1 MLTKRIFWRLFR
13 YIEGIVVYK
22 ASVLSVMIA
31 SPSDVQEERDEI
43 RRILHDLNDINARA
57 QQIVMLPVGWDT
69 HSAPSLEGRA
79 QDIINENILEHCDI
93 LIGVF
98 WTRLGT
104 PTGSEES
111 GTVEEI
117 KRHIGAGKP
126 AMICFSE
133 KLVAPAQL
141 DNNQYRMV
149 GEFKEWCKQTG
160 IIWRYSTL
168 DEFRESFRRQI
179 QIIIRDNDYIK
190 SNLESSTRTIGEE
203 VKSGDQVMMQLT
215 EAAWNLLNEAAKG
228 DGTIIRLPA
237 LSGMQILAND

>member
-1 MLTKRIFWRLFR
+1 
-13 YIEGIVVYK
+13 
-22 ASVLSVMIA
+22 
-31 SPSDVQEERDEI
+31 
-43 RRILHDLNDINARA
+43 
-57 QQIVMLPVGWDT
+57 
-69 HSAPSLEGRA
+69 
-79 QDIINENILEHCDI
+79 

-126 AMICFSE
+126 AMIYFSE